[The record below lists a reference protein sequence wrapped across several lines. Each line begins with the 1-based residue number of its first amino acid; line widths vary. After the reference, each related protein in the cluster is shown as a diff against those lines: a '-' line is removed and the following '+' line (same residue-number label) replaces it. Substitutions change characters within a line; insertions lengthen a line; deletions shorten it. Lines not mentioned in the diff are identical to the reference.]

1 MQQGGQNLPVNK
13 KLELWLRRLER
24 AHETLEREGVR
35 LYTWRKGEDVVS
47 EAVGIVKEATKN
59 SKGTDNAR
67 R

>member
-59 SKGTDNAR
+59 TKGTDNAR